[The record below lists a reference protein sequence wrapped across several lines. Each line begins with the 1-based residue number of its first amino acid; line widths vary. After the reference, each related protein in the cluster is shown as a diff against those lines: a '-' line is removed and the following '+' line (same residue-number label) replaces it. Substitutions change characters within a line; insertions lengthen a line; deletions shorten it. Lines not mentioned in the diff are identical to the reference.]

1 VNGLSR
7 RSDWKVGVEKN
18 NEKWT
23 LVKKEW
29 LEAQAVEVS
38 EVVIDRVDILDKI
51 RKSKAKDDEVIKA
64 VKEIKCIGVKVLRN
78 EEWREYEGLML
89 KKGKVYVSKNK
100 KLRAEVIRLYHDTPV
115 EEHRGQWKTTELV
128 TRNFWWLGI
137 SKEVK
142 RYIEECDTYQRN
154 KNHTQA
160 PASRLMP
167 NLIPEK
173 PWSYISADFIMKL
186 SLAQEYNSILVVVDK
201 LTKIAHFISITE
213 KTTVGG
219 LARLFRDNIWKLY
232 GITPDN

>member
-128 TRNFWWLGI
+128 TRNFW
-137 SKEVK
+137 
-142 RYIEECDTYQRN
+142 
-154 KNHTQA
+154 
-160 PASRLMP
+160 
-167 NLIPEK
+167 
-173 PWSYISADFIMKL
+173 
-186 SLAQEYNSILVVVDK
+186 
-201 LTKIAHFISITE
+201 
-213 KTTVGG
+213 
-219 LARLFRDNIWKLY
+219 
-232 GITPDN
+232 